1 MKPNLKSYHAISMRF
16 FTTLALTDDLI
27 SRIQNISPPDEDG
40 DSAFFDSYEG
50 HRVHV
55 WVVKE
60 NEGIDKD
67 VRRFRIH
74 FNYEQGRG
82 GRLRKSTPQV
92 EQLLDILSSIEEKM
106 DFDCQVAFEFGKR
119 LKPKP
124 IISLPIKYTESP
136 NMPFDIIQ
144 GLRLVKLDDKK
155 WKYDAILEAVTAG
168 TIMANISFS
177 HTSEI
182 QESLANKILEEGAA
196 IAESFVSKE
205 Q

>member
-1 MKPNLKSYHAISMRF
+1 MKPNLKPHHAISMRF

-27 SRIQNISPPDEDG
+27 SQIQNISPPDEDG

-50 HRVHV
+50 HRAYV
-55 WVVKE
+55 WVIKA
-60 NEGIDKD
+60 NKGIDKD
-67 VRRFRIH
+67 IQRFRIH

-92 EQLLDILSSIEEKM
+92 EQLLDILSSIEEKI

-144 GLRLVKLDDKK
+144 GLHLVKLGDKK
-155 WKYDAILEAVTAG
+155 WKYDAILEAVAAG
-168 TIMANISFS
+168 AIMANIFFS